1 MRDNNVND
9 QIISNNAMIEMEA
22 ISENESFARVVV
34 ASFVTSLDPTLEEI
48 SDIKTAV
55 SEAVTNC
62 IIHGYDNNGGT
73 VVMRMQLRGHEFSI
87 TIEDKAKGIEDIKK
101 AMEPMYTSCP
111 SQERS
116 GMGFVFMEAFMDELS
131 VESTP
136 GQGTKV
142 HMKKIIQDV
151 AVSD

>member
-87 TIEDKAKGIEDIKK
+87 TIEDKGRGIEDIKK

>member
-1 MRDNNVND
+1 MYR
-9 QIISNNAMIEMEA
+9 SRPGEEA
-22 ISENESFARVVV
+22 SEDGR
-34 ASFVTSLDPTLEEI
+34 
-48 SDIKTAV
+48 
-55 SEAVTNC
+55 
-62 IIHGYDNNGGT
+62 
-73 VVMRMQLRGHEFSI
+73 
-87 TIEDKAKGIEDIKK
+87 GIEDIKK